1 MITDF
6 KKFLKLNEDRFT
18 SPEGMDVP
26 LDYTEKRE
34 KGEISKVV
42 AIEIRDRK
50 NVLESELETLDVLD
64 SLVRTAEKYKTIKS
78 DAEIRVKIAEDKLR
92 EHFRKVFDDGDKYY
106 TQTVETFNVTTT
118 LSKYVDV
125 TKSIVQKTNYEK
137 AVSLLRESAD
147 ELGVAADKLKEVLDR
162 VIEESTVRTEE
173 TSGGRSTTLKHSIK
187 NKYGNYRLH
196 IKDEDNDM
204 VEVGADEEDVR
215 SGVNRALMGVEESRR
230 INENVGSKLLSY
242 IKQVYYNLTS
252 LYETARNKTME
263 AKKIIQMLGEPLL
276 EEVFSVH

>member
-6 KKFLKLNEDRFT
+6 KKFLKMNEDRFT

-26 LDYTEKRE
+26 LDYTEKIE

-137 AVSLLRESAD
+137 AVSLLRESAE

-187 NKYGNYRLH
+187 NKYGNYRLRV
-196 IKDEDNDM
+196 KDEDNDM
-204 VEVGADEEDVR
+204 IEVGGDEEDVR

-230 INENVGSKLLSY
+230 INENVGSKLLNY

-252 LYETARNKTME
+252 LYETARTKTME
-263 AKKIIQMLGEPLL
+263 AKKIIQMLGEPLI
-276 EEVFSVH
+276 

>member
-215 SGVNRALMGVEESRR
+215 SGVNRALMGVAESRR

-263 AKKIIQMLGEPLL
+263 AKKIIQMLGEPLI
-276 EEVFSVH
+276 